1 MYATNAKKKSRRI
14 FLSDGNRS
22 ALPAELIYIAASIA
36 LSMSQGHITTAANL
50 RPKEF
55 WIKPTIIFVISSDLN
70 KQENLPAL
78 LIREPKISWNRCLK
92 KVDINPL
99 CHFEVPHT
107 RDHTP
112 QESLCHFDRREKS

>member
-1 MYATNAKKKSRRI
+1 
-14 FLSDGNRS
+14 LSDGNRS
-22 ALPAELIYIAASIA
+22 ALPAELICIAASTA
-36 LSMSQGHITTAANL
+36 LSTTLALITTAANL

-55 WIKPTIIFVISSDLN
+55 WTKPALIFVIFSNSN

-112 QESLCHFDRREKS
+112 QESLCHFDRRKKS